1 MAPSLIREPCIS
13 TGVSSSSSISSMFHI
28 SARIICTGSWESL
41 PFCFLLGAIKT
52 TLDLWIGPLPPR
64 RKRGQ
69 KRATNTWIPRT
80 TGCSSPRSS
89 PMSWPHP
96 DTTKFLLPRV
106 AAKRKN
112 FYCPPPISTSPFAC
126 IALPLPLISIC
137 TSPFACAFKPRAWLI
152 HLGLWC
158 IPERFPCRY
167 SHKALVPLYPP
178 FGS

>member
-1 MAPSLIREPCIS
+1 VANGCCSEKLYKDWPNRPCWELLRQLLIS
-13 TGVSSSSSISSMFHI
+13 K
-28 SARIICTGSWESL
+28 
-41 PFCFLLGAIKT
+41 LG
-52 TLDLWIGPLPPR
+52 LSPPR
-64 RKRGQ
+64 RKKGQ
-69 KRATNTWIPRT
+69 KRATDTWIPRT
-80 TGCSSPRSS
+80 TSGCSSPKSS

-112 FYCPPPISTSPFAC
+112 FYCPPISTSFAC
-126 IALPLPLISIC
+126 IALPLPLISIW

-158 IPERFPCRY
+158 IPEPFRVIIRTRPSSFSNP
-167 SHKALVPLYPP
+167 PP